1 MAAKKKPKTMGK
13 HIDKDIELCRTTN
26 PLVSNELMHIFVEY
40 EIPFTQNWKRV
51 PIHKREAYKG
61 AREVCV
67 IRTHRTQYS
76 RARRILDHMEASSR
90 SRIMLHAV

>member
-1 MAAKKKPKTMGK
+1 MAAKRKPKTLGK

-26 PLVSNELMHIFVEY
+26 PVVSNELMHMFIAY
-40 EIPFTQNWKRV
+40 EIPFTQNWQRV
-51 PIHKREAYKG
+51 PFLKREEYKG

-76 RARRILDHMEASSR
+76 RARKILDHMETSTR